1 VIIGVWRVLQE
12 DDSWKEGKRYV
23 SLQKGGEQRRLLP
36 SSNAELNGEGANHRL
51 TI

>member
-1 VIIGVWRVLQE
+1 MTVGRKGR
-12 DDSWKEGKRYV
+12 DMF